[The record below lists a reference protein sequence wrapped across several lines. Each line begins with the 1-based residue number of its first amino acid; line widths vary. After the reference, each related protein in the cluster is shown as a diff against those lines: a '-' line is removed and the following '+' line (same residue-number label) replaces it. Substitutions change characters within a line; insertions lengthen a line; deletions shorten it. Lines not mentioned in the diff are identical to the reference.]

1 MSKES
6 PQNINQF
13 LTQQLQNTI
22 KLLGQ
27 NTTIGNTHVL
37 YPATI
42 VDAVLQTL
50 NNIGATLQQNNNPT
64 TTPPPVKNQKPLT
77 KQTVDVKP
85 AKAPN
90 TK

>member
-1 MSKES
+1 MSKE

-13 LTQQLQNTI
+13 LVQQLQNAI

-42 VDAVLQTL
+42 VEAVLQTL
-50 NNIGATLQQNNNPT
+50 NNIGSTLQQNNN
-64 TTPPPVKNQKPLT
+64 TTPPPVKNQKPAT
-77 KQTVDVKP
+77 KQTVVEKP
-85 AKAPN
+85 TKA
-90 TK
+90 